1 MHAFAGD
8 PPIEEAVGEA
18 LGEND
23 ATVAV
28 AETATG
34 GIVTAL
40 LTGVPGASDYVDR
53 AFVPYSYDSLREQ
66 LGVTRERLDAEGV
79 VSAPVTRQLAKRARD
94 VADATWGLATTGVA
108 GPGGG
113 TPEKPVGTAYVA
125 VARVAP
131 WGSEASYATVAAR
144 EFEGGRG
151 AVREQT
157 SRAALALLA
166 EHVAESQ
173 VE

>member
-8 PPIEEAVGEA
+8 PPVEEAVGEA
-18 LGEND
+18 LAEHD

-34 GIVTAL
+34 GMVTAL
-40 LTGVPGASDYVDR
+40 LTGVPGASDYLDR

-66 LGVTRERLDAEGV
+66 MGVTREQLDAEGV
-79 VSAPVTRQLAKRARD
+79 VSATVTRQLAKRARD
-94 VADATWGLATTGVA
+94 VADATWGVATTGIA

-113 TPEKPVGTAYVA
+113 APGKPVGTAHVA
-125 VARVAP
+125 VARAAP
-131 WGSEASYATVAAR
+131 WGSEASGAVVESR
-144 EFEGGRG
+144 EFEGDRA
-151 AVREQT
+151 AVRERT

-166 EHVAESQ
+166 EHVAESDG
-173 VE
+173 